1 MKIGR
6 NDPCP
11 CGSGKKYKKCC
22 LPKERAAG
30 RPQPRASQPFDSPLA
45 EGLPE
50 GLPLLVDAGTGDP
63 VSLITDHWEVR
74 DWEALAAV
82 LEKRSDVDGNR
93 EQGWARLEGGD
104 DEELR
109 RTLLAINPGRGNRVE
124 TFARTQ
130 RRADEGR
137 EWFARLAGDLVEYKS
152 RDTADPWSGAGAEAL
167 LSSPSG
173 GPGGGAP
180 GGGAP
185 VGREV
190 MQQIYH
196 KIYRNWADEPL
207 PALDGKTPRQAIESP
222 EGREK
227 VIELLELYEDGERE
241 KAEEENREPASLQ
254 FLWDAVGL
262 DREEALGG

>member
-30 RPQPRASQPFDSPLA
+30 RPQPRASQPFDSPLTG
-45 EGLPE
+45 GLPE
-50 GLPLLVDAGTGDP
+50 GVPLLVDASTGDP

-82 LEKRSDVDGNR
+82 LEERPDVGGNR
-93 EQGWARLEGGD
+93 EQGWARLEED
-104 DEELR
+104 DEDEELR
-109 RTLLAINPGRGNRVE
+109 RTLLAINPGRGNRLE
-124 TFARTQ
+124 TFARTH

-137 EWFARLAGDLVEYKS
+137 EWFSRLAGDLVEHKS
-152 RDTADPWSGAGAEAL
+152 RETADPWSGAGAEAL
-167 LSSPSG
+167 LSSDKPSG

-180 GGGAP
+180 
-185 VGREV
+185 VGREL
-190 MQQIYH
+190 MQLIYH

-207 PALDGKTPRQAIESP
+207 PALRGKTPRQAIESP
-222 EGREK
+222 QGREK
-227 VIELLELYEDGERE
+227 VIELLKLYEDGERE
-241 KAEEENREPASLQ
+241 KAEEEDREPASLQ
-254 FLWDAVGL
+254 FLWDALGL
-262 DREEALGG
+262 AREEALGG